1 MQNWNNSDD
10 LANEY
15 ATDLKALKS
24 LYNDYKAK
32 RDNCLKRERECQEQ
46 GDWDTAQTYREE
58 YQQHLTNA
66 KEIGSIISSSEYS
79 IKWLRTG
86 AEPKTVASVTQLS
99 YEQRTVLVSDVDQA
113 LMYLNTLKTEYSKM
127 DEEKLHE
134 LHIFLNGMTE
144 RERDAFISI
153 KGQGNSFEKTA
164 QFMGVSKG
172 TVQDYI
178 KRAEDKIARHLD
190 KGLQISLF

>member
-24 LYNDYKAK
+24 LYNDYKTK
-32 RDNCLKRERECQEQ
+32 RDNCLKLERECQEQ
-46 GDWDTAQTYREE
+46 GDWDAAQTYREE

-99 YEQRTVLVSDVDQA
+99 Y
-113 LMYLNTLKTEYSKM
+113 
-127 DEEKLHE
+127 
-134 LHIFLNGMTE
+134 
-144 RERDAFISI
+144 ISI
-153 KGQGNSFEKTA
+153 HAPYKGCNTTIRFCRRTSTNFNPCT
-164 QFMGVSKG
+164 
-172 TVQDYI
+172 
-178 KRAEDKIARHLD
+178 L
-190 KGLQISLF
+190 